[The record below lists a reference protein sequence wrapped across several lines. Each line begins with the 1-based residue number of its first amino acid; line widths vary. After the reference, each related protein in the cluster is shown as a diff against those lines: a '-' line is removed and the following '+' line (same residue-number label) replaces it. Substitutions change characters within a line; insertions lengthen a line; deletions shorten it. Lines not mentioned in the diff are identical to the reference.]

1 MAIGARVNGGNGS
14 DAGHVRIY
22 EWSGSAWLQKGLDI
36 DGEAAGDYSGY
47 SVSLSSDG
55 NTVAIGAILNN
66 GNGSDAGH
74 VRIYEWSGLEWTQ
87 KGIDIDGEAI
97 IDYSGFSVN
106 FSPDGTTVAIG
117 AWKND
122 GNGLDA
128 GHVRVYSFDGVAVV
142 ENNFGSTLV
151 VYPNPT
157 NGSVFVDLG
166 STYPFILTKTLDVK
180 GQVISAKEFSNA
192 RQLNLEIKGVSGYYC
207 IELVAEGNKKA
218 TIRIYKD

>member
-1 MAIGARVNGGNGS
+1 M
-14 DAGHVRIY
+14 
-22 EWSGSAWLQKGLDI
+22 
-36 DGEAAGDYSGY
+36 
-47 SVSLSSDG
+47 
-55 NTVAIGAILNN
+55 
-66 GNGSDAGH
+66 
-74 VRIYEWSGLEWTQ
+74 
-87 KGIDIDGEAI
+87 
-97 IDYSGFSVN
+97 
-106 FSPDGTTVAIG
+106 AIG